1 MGVSEGL
8 LTLAARLVGLSR
20 QRSRPDRRATRNS
33 QADEDDDS
41 QNQPCSDGYS
51 TREIKKNAL
60 DIHRDSVNPIGLSRN
75 VTLVSSMVRFSRG
88 APWLGELQRSR
99 NREPQCTISPTP
111 NLGRNFPAIP
121 TTFDGIS
128 LPIRKSAVS
137 GAIEPGR
144 TGEAI
149 LGAGHERDGT
159 QPTLGE
165 IPHGRSRQL
174 WPLFA

>member
-1 MGVSEGL
+1 MI
-8 LTLAARLVGLSR
+8 
-20 QRSRPDRRATRNS
+20 P
-33 QADEDDDS
+33 

-60 DIHRDSVNPIGLSRN
+60 DIHRDSVNPIGLIRN

-99 NREPQCTISPTP
+99 NCEPQVYNSAYP
-111 NLGRNFPAIP
+111 NFRTELPGDP

-128 LPIRKSAVS
+128 LPIRKSAAS
-137 GAIEPGR
+137 GASESGR

-149 LGAGHERDGT
+149 SGSGVTSGMEP
-159 QPTLGE
+159 QPTLGA
-165 IPHGRSRQL
+165 IPHGRSHEL

>member
-60 DIHRDSVNPIGLSRN
+60 DIHRDSVNPIGLIRN

-99 NREPQCTISPTP
+99 NCEPQVYNSAYPELRTELPGDPHNLRWHLPP
-111 NLGRNFPAIP
+111 NP
-121 TTFDGIS
+121 
-128 LPIRKSAVS
+128 
-137 GAIEPGR
+137 
-144 TGEAI
+144 
-149 LGAGHERDGT
+149 
-159 QPTLGE
+159 
-165 IPHGRSRQL
+165 
-174 WPLFA
+174 

>member
-60 DIHRDSVNPIGLSRN
+60 EIHRDSVNPIGLIRN

-88 APWLGELQRSR
+88 ARWLGELQRSR
-99 NREPQCTISPTP
+99 NCEPQVYNFAYPELRTELPGDPHNLRWHLLP
-111 NLGRNFPAIP
+111 NP
-121 TTFDGIS
+121 
-128 LPIRKSAVS
+128 
-137 GAIEPGR
+137 
-144 TGEAI
+144 
-149 LGAGHERDGT
+149 
-159 QPTLGE
+159 
-165 IPHGRSRQL
+165 
-174 WPLFA
+174 